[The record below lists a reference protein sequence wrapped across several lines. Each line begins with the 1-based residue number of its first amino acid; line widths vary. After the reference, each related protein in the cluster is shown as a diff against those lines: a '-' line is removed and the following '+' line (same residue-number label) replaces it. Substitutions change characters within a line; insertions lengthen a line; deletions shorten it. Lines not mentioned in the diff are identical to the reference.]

1 MPPEG
6 RHVRCL
12 RCQTVWHA
20 EPSHADKLRAA
31 VADIAPDREAAE
43 ASAAAAFAH
52 APASD
57 VDAWEDDPAARPADG
72 SFAGAGDHDGAPSAG
87 EMQES
92 GAGQSFEVESPPT
105 VPADPAAGP
114 ASVDID
120 AEDSSSRKAGPAE
133 DIESFA
139 TRRQRRRKAKS
150 SRIWPLSHL
159 QTGMLALFLANVII
173 IGWRS
178 DIVAALPQT
187 ASFYG
192 HIGLP
197 VNLRGL
203 AFDGVV
209 TTIEQHEGVPILLVE
224 GNVINTAHRI
234 VDVPRLKFVVRN
246 AARQEI
252 YSWTAVPS
260 RTMLPPGE
268 AVLFRTRLASPPPDA
283 HDLIVRFVTRRD
295 LVAAAAR

>member
-1 MPPEG
+1 
-6 RHVRCL
+6 
-12 RCQTVWHA
+12 
-20 EPSHADKLRAA
+20 
-31 VADIAPDREAAE
+31 
-43 ASAAAAFAH
+43 
-52 APASD
+52 
-57 VDAWEDDPAARPADG
+57 
-72 SFAGAGDHDGAPSAG
+72 
-87 EMQES
+87 
-92 GAGQSFEVESPPT
+92 
-105 VPADPAAGP
+105 
-114 ASVDID
+114 
-120 AEDSSSRKAGPAE
+120 
-133 DIESFA
+133 
-139 TRRQRRRKAKS
+139 
-150 SRIWPLSHL
+150 
-159 QTGMLALFLANVII
+159 MLALFLANVII